1 MFGLFARAKEE
12 FNALVEVMVVN
23 HNHHALSDLALA
35 ALGRG
40 AMSGLMEPPTTLG
53 PNGAW
58 SLTKHGDGIVA
69 RDHHARAIAITQATV
84 MNHVVVACGTWPL
97 AVPVTGTHVP
107 PMAWRFA
114 EELDAAI
121 TAPCQLKMS

>member
-1 MFGLFARAKEE
+1 MPLLHLAPAPELRERLRIGMGTGSLGQYGLASPLGLVALFGRSDPPRGSRAGTLGLM
-12 FNALVEVMVVN
+12 AMISPGGSP
-23 HNHHALSDLALA
+23 AAIALA

-69 RDHHARAIAITQATV
+69 RDHQIGRA
-84 MNHVVVACGTWPL
+84 HV
-97 AVPVTGTHVP
+97 
-107 PMAWRFA
+107 
-114 EELDAAI
+114 
-121 TAPCQLKMS
+121 